1 MGLGKLTLVA
11 FSEENLYLS
20 NNPQI
25 TFFKTV
31 YKKYT
36 NFSTETISQF
46 FKITP
51 DFGRRV
57 TVNLSKNADLLH
69 QIYLYIEL
77 PSLPLSNHSTLPGGI
92 KKVSWVDKIGLAI
105 TKFVDLEI
113 GGILIDR
120 QYGDWLNIWQE
131 ITNVKGQETGYKKM
145 IGLQDDLIQYSNSK
159 DKYSLHIPLNFWF
172 CQDSGL
178 ALPLIAL
185 THHDVKIH
193 VEFNEFSN
201 CIKESPNHYFTSN
214 TPICLF
220 KENELI
226 EQVIDGITYLGRFI
240 YFDIE
245 NERVYYNKVK
255 GDFQIPTTDTTLY
268 KITGKTTNF
277 EIHPKKNTQVIEDE
291 TYFYYGE
298 PALETAYLLVN
309 YVYLDNKERWK
320 FINNNHEYL
329 VTVMQNVSEQTLYN
343 TNNTYKIPLV
353 NPTKAIF
360 WRAMLNS
367 NKERNDQFN
376 YSTYPITDT
385 NEDIIEKHS
394 IYINS
399 MKRVE
404 LDSYQYYSNV
414 QNHQYNLGNPDLGIY
429 SYAFCLNTNE
439 HQPSGSLNFSKIDDS
454 YLQVSL
460 NSIVNYQNPVNIRL
474 YALQYNV
481 FNIIDGL
488 GGLKYYL

>member
-20 NNPQI
+20 NNPHI

-36 NFSTETISQF
+36 NFSSEMIPQF
-46 FKITP
+46 FKVTP

-69 QIYLYIEL
+69 QIYLYVEL
-77 PSLPLSNHSTLPGGI
+77 PSLPLSNHSTLPSGI

-120 QYGDWLNIWQE
+120 QYGDWLNLWQE
-131 ITNVKGQETGYKKM
+131 ITNNKGQENGYKKM
-145 IGLQDDLIQYSNSK
+145 IGVENNLIEYSNSK
-159 DKYSLHIPLNFWF
+159 DKYILHIPLNFWF

-178 ALPLIAL
+178 ALPLISL

-193 VEFNEFSN
+193 VEFNDFNN
-201 CIKESPNHYFTSN
+201 CIKESPNHYFISDS
-214 TPICLF
+214 PICLF
-220 KENELI
+220 KKDELL
-226 EQVIDGITYLGRFI
+226 EQVIDGITYLGSFV
-240 YFDIE
+240 YFDVE
-245 NERVYYNKVK
+245 TQRVYYNKVK
-255 GDFQIPTTDTTLY
+255 GDFQIPTIDTTLY
-268 KITGKTTNF
+268 KITGKISQF
-277 EIHPKKNTQVIEDE
+277 EIQPKKNTQVIEDE
-291 TYFYYGE
+291 TYFYYGD
-298 PALETAYLLVN
+298 PALENAYLLVN
-309 YVYLDNKERWK
+309 YIYLDGVERWK

-329 VTVMQNVSEQTLYN
+329 ITVMQNVSQQTLYN
-343 TNNTYKIPLV
+343 TNNSYKIPLV

-360 WRAMLNS
+360 WRAILNS
-367 NKERNDQFN
+367 NLEINDQFN
-376 YSTYPITDT
+376 YSTFPLTDE

-394 IYINS
+394 IVINS
-399 MKRVE
+399 IKRVE

-414 QNHQYNLGNPDLGIY
+414 QNHQYDMGNPDLGIY
-429 SYAFCLNTNE
+429 SYSFGLNINE
-439 HQPSGSLNFSKIDDS
+439 YQPSGSLNFSKIDDS
-454 YLQVSL
+454 YLQLSL
-460 NSIVNYQNPVNIRL
+460 HSIVNYQNPINIKL

-481 FNIIDGL
+481 FTIRDGL